1 MPRAKAADTV
11 EVVEVEA
18 EIIDGAEDQQKAE
31 LSVTNKPGSIEANF
45 DALEEYVDGILAEYK
60 DWEPSADSAEDVKQ
74 CDREK
79 KNLNGLA
86 AQLDTRRKAVKSE
99 YLKPLDAFE
108 ARANSIRDKIKATAK
123 RLDDVKKQADQAEK
137 DAKYS
142 ALEAHYCEFAELLAP
157 VVPYARLHDPKWL
170 NKRPTLPQA
179 IKELDAKVEKVANDW
194 DSLKKRNLEFHDA
207 AEAFFFEHL
216 DLGAAC
222 TYNDKLVEDHRRI
235 EELKREMAQEEEAR
249 EDAPTQ
255 EQQPTPA
262 PTPIPAPVPV
272 SAPQPAPA
280 PVVACAPQPM
290 PAPMPEPVPPDAG
303 PYVMIINLATL
314 DQIQQI
320 GRFSGSIGVT
330 GVFKR
335 GTLVDAYMREA
346 GGVGYGR

>member
-45 DALEEYVDGILAEYK
+45 DALEEYVDGILEDYA
-60 DWEPSADSAEDVKQ
+60 DWEPSADNAEDVKQ

-79 KNLNGLA
+79 KYLNGLA
-86 AQLDTRRKAVKSE
+86 SQLDTRRKAVKSE

-235 EELKREMAQEEEAR
+235 EELKREMAQEEEAQ
-249 EDAPTQ
+249 EAAPAQ
-255 EQQPTPA
+255 ERPEPA
-262 PTPIPAPVPV
+262 PAPMPAPVPV

-303 PYVMIINLATL
+303 PYVMVINLATL

-335 GTLVDAYMREA
+335 GTLQEAYMREA
-346 GGVGYGR
+346 GGVGYDR